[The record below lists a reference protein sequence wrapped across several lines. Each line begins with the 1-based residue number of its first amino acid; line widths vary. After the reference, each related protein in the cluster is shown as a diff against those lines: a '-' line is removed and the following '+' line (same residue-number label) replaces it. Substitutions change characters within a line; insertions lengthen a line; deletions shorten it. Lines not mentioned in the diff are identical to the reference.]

1 MLAMTLGKIAKVVG
15 GQVAGDPDVL
25 VDAPAYVDTRQ
36 AVPGGLFVAVVG
48 EHVDGHDYAA
58 GAHAVLGS
66 RATEAPTV
74 VVRDP
79 VVALGKLAAY
89 VVRRLDAT
97 VLAVTGSQGKTGT
110 KDYLA
115 RILAA
120 AGSTVATSSNFNNE
134 LGVPLTVLRAHAETR
149 FLVLEMGARRIGHI
163 KYLCE
168 IAPPHVAAVT
178 NVGTAHIGEFGS
190 RDSIAFA
197 KGEIVAALP
206 PEGTA
211 VLNGGDPLVAA
222 MASRTRA
229 RVLTFGPDDADVSE
243 RGAEVDDLGRV
254 SFEIG
259 HGGEWQPVHLQQT
272 GLHQAQNALAAATMA
287 LAVGIP
293 LPDIAAA
300 LSAASAGS
308 PMRMEMHER
317 ADGLIVVNDAYN
329 ANPASTR
336 AALESLSVIG
346 RRRHRRTVA
355 VLGEMRELGRES
367 YQGHVEVGRAAAR
380 LGIDIVVVV
389 GEAAGGVVEGLEK
402 VAAWSGDA
410 LVAEDPDEA
419 IGWLLDNVLAEDVVL
434 AKASHG
440 IGLWVVA
447 DALLDPEAWRAAH
460 PVESEV
466 DSEAGSEVE
475 PEVEPEV
482 EGDGSTP

>member
-1 MLAMTLGKIAKVVG
+1 MTLGKIAKVVG
-15 GQVAGDPDVL
+15 GQVVGDPDIV
-25 VDAPAYVDTRQ
+25 VDAPAYVDTRK

-66 RATEAPTV
+66 SATEAPTV

-115 RILAA
+115 HLLRPE
-120 AGSTVATSSNFNNE
+120 GSTVATDGSFNNE
-134 LGVPLTVLRAHAETR
+134 LGLPLTVLRAHAETR

-163 KYLCE
+163 RHLCE
-168 IAPPHVAAVT
+168 IAPPQVAAVL

-197 KGEIVAALP
+197 KGEIIQALP
-206 PEGTA
+206 SDGTA
-211 VLNGGDPLVAA
+211 VLNAGDPLVAA
-222 MASRTRA
+222 MASRTQA
-229 RVLTFGPDDADVSE
+229 HVLTFGPDDADVSE
-243 RGAEVDDLGRV
+243 RGTEVDDLGRV

-259 HGGEWQPVHLQQT
+259 YADEWHQVRLQQT

-287 LAVGIP
+287 LAVGVP
-293 LPDIAAA
+293 LDRIATA
-300 LSAASAGS
+300 LSAATASS

-317 ADGLIVVNDAYN
+317 DDGLIVVNDAYN
-329 ANPASTR
+329 ANPASAT
-336 AALESLSVIG
+336 AALEALAIIG
-346 RRRHRRTVA
+346 HRRHRRTVA
-355 VLGEMRELGRES
+355 VLGEMLDLGRES
-367 YQGHVEVGRAAAR
+367 FKGHVQVGRAAAR
-380 LGIDIVVVV
+380 LGTDLVVVV
-389 GEAAGGVVEGLEK
+389 GAAAGGIVEGLEA

-410 LVAEDPDEA
+410 LVAEHPAEA
-419 IGWLLDNVLAEDVVL
+419 IEWLRENVEPEDVVL
-434 AKASHG
+434 VKASHG
-440 IGLWVVA
+440 VGLWVVA
-447 DALLDPEAWRAAH
+447 DALLDPDLEIE
-460 PVESEV
+460 VES
-466 DSEAGSEVE
+466 
-475 PEVEPEV
+475 EV

>member
-1 MLAMTLGKIAKVVG
+1 MLAMTLSRIAQVVG
-15 GQVAGDPDVL
+15 GQVVGDPDVV
-25 VDAPAYVDTRQ
+25 VDAPAYIDSRQ
-36 AVPGGLFVAVVG
+36 AVPGGLFVAIVG
-48 EHVDGHDYAA
+48 EQVDGHDYAE

-66 RATEAPTV
+66 RATAAPTV

-79 VVALGKLAAY
+79 VVALGKLAAH

-97 VLAVTGSQGKTGT
+97 VFAVTGSQGKTGT

-115 RILAA
+115 RILAP
-120 AGSTVATSSNFNNE
+120 AGSTVATSGSFNNE
-134 LGVPLTVLRAHAETR
+134 LGLPLTVLRAHAETR

-168 IAPPHVAAVT
+168 IAPPHIAAVT

-197 KGEIVAALP
+197 KGEIVAAV
-206 PEGTA
+206 PEDGTA
-211 VLNGGDPLVAA
+211 VLNGGDPLVSA

-229 RVLTFGPDDADVSE
+229 RVLTFGPDDADVTE

-259 HGGEWQPVHLQQT
+259 YAEEWQQVHLRQS
-272 GLHQAQNALAAATMA
+272 GLHQAQNALAAASMA
-287 LAVGIP
+287 LAAGIP
-293 LPDIAAA
+293 LADIASA
-300 LSAASAGS
+300 LSATTAAS

-329 ANPASTR
+329 ANPASTK

-367 YQGHVEVGRAAAR
+367 FQGHAEVGRAAGR
-380 LGIDIVVVV
+380 LGIDVVVV
-389 GEAAGGVVEGLEK
+389 IGEAAGGVVEGLEK
-402 VAAWSGDA
+402 VIAWTGDA
-410 LVAEDPDEA
+410 LVAEDRDEA
-419 IGWLLDNVLAEDVVL
+419 IGWLLENVLPEDVVL
-434 AKASHG
+434 VKASHG
-440 IGLWVVA
+440 VELWEVA
-447 DALLDPEAWRAAH
+447 DALLDPDAWREAH
-460 PVESEV
+460 PVKPEEAES
-466 DSEAGSEVE
+466 
-475 PEVEPEV
+475 EV

>member
-15 GQVAGDPDVL
+15 GQVVGDPDVV
-25 VDAPAYVDTRQ
+25 VDAPAYVDSRE

-79 VVALGKLAAY
+79 VVALGKLAGH
-89 VVRRLDAT
+89 VVRRLDAR

-115 RILAA
+115 RVLSAE
-120 AGSTVATSSNFNNE
+120 GSTVATAGSLNNE
-134 LGVPLTVLRAHAETR
+134 LGLPLTVLRAHPETR
-149 FLVLEMGARRIGHI
+149 FLVLEMGARRIGNI

-168 IAPPHVAAVT
+168 IAPPHVAAVL

-211 VLNGGDPLVAA
+211 VLNANDPLVAA
-222 MASRTRA
+222 MTSRTRA
-229 RVLTFGPDDADVSE
+229 SVVTFGPIDADVSE
-243 RGAEVDDLGRV
+243 RGTEVDDLGRV

-259 HGGEWQPVHLQQT
+259 YGDEWHQVRLRQS
-272 GLHQAQNALAAATMA
+272 GLHQAQNALAAAAMA
-287 LAVGIP
+287 LAVGVP
-293 LPDIAAA
+293 LDRIAAS
-300 LSAASAGS
+300 LSAAVASS
-308 PMRMEMHER
+308 PRRMEMHER
-317 ADGLIVVNDAYN
+317 DDGLIVINDSYN
-329 ANPASTR
+329 ANPASTT
-336 AALESLSVIG
+336 AALESLAIIG
-346 RRRHRRTVA
+346 HRRRRRTVA
-355 VLGEMRELGRES
+355 VLGEMFELGREAFA
-367 YQGHVEVGRAAAR
+367 GHVQVGRAAAR
-380 LGIDIVVVV
+380 LGTELVVPV
-389 GEAAGGVVEGLEK
+389 GAAAGGIVEGLEA

-410 LVAEDPDEA
+410 VIAEDPDEA
-419 IGWLLDNVLAEDVVL
+419 IGWLLENVLPEDVVL
-434 AKASHG
+434 VKASNG
-440 IGLWVVA
+440 VGLWVVA
-447 DALLDPEAWRAAH
+447 EALLDPETWAAEH
-460 PVESEV
+460 PA
-466 DSEAGSEVE
+466 EAEGDPGTEHG
-475 PEVEPEV
+475 VEPEV